1 MKTIKLLIS
10 ALLISISYLALAQN
24 VVATQTKVAVLGIAV
39 HSLPNDPASLANLTR
54 LQLQKMDEFI
64 VFRQYDVEEEMKAAN
79 ESVSSCLSV
88 KCLSRVGKLI
98 GADQMLTGSIES
110 FGDRIM
116 INLVLIDVDKAE
128 IKNSVVNEYYHFPNQ
143 LEGMIEISL
152 NTLYKIDSD
161 PKLVNALEKHNI
173 VIPEKSLNTLNLS
186 GPRMGIT
193 YVGGRKGDRLQAS
206 KSIGGYN
213 MIPVMSQFGYQV
225 ESQYMSAGNIQAL
238 VEFIPM
244 VTGMDQGRF
253 IPSITFM
260 NGFRHSKTGWEFAFG
275 PTISVKRVINGYYD
289 ESNNWHLLNDW
300 YTEENEDQDGRY
312 IDNPNETVEEY
323 DSRGRLRLS
332 YGFTFAAGKTFTS
345 GHLNVPVNLYLTP
358 AKDGFHVGASFGFNS
373 KNTSSEFD

>member
-1 MKTIKLLIS
+1 MKSFKLLIS
-10 ALLISISYLALAQN
+10 AFLITFSSIALSQN
-24 VVATQTKVAVLGIAV
+24 SSLSQTKVAVLGIDV
-39 HSLPNDPASLANLTR
+39 RSLPNDPASLANLTR
-54 LQLQKMDEFI
+54 LQLQKMENFI

-79 ESVSSCLSV
+79 ESLSSCLSV

-116 INLVLIDVDKAE
+116 INFVLVDVQNEE
-128 IKNSVVNEYYHFPNQ
+128 IKNSVVNEFYHFPNQ

-152 NTLYKIDSD
+152 NKLFNIVSD
-161 PKLVNALEKHNI
+161 PKLLNALEKHDNI
-173 VIPEKSLNTLNLS
+173 IPEKSVNTLNLS

-193 YVGGRKGDRLQAS
+193 YVGGHKGDRLQAS
-206 KSIGGYN
+206 KKVGGYN

-225 ESQYMSAGNIQAL
+225 EAQYMSAGNVQAL

-275 PTISVKRVINGYYD
+275 PTISLKRVISGYYD
-289 ESNNWHLLNDW
+289 ESNNWHLPNEW
-300 YTEENEDQDGRY
+300 HTEENMNEDGRY
-312 IDNPNETVEEY
+312 IDNPNETVEDY
-323 DSRGRLRLS
+323 DARGRLRLS

-345 GHLNVPVNLYLTP
+345 GHLNIPVNLYLTP

-373 KNTSSEFD
+373 KNKS